1 MSLLFT
7 HEKPTM
13 QELSNMHKAAEKGND
28 FDSSHDFFTSPSNW
42 TDQNEKFYVAEKW
55 EFSDAK
61 VWLLWRRRW
70 EGRRRRL
77 GCWARGRYYT
87 ALSTL
92 PTEPP
97 HTHPP
102 LHPDI
107 IFPLLHPWSP
117 TPSRPLAWLSNSI
130 KVVLLN
136 LSSYLMP
143 YFVSGAACVCLLD
156 LIWNSR
162 GIYIRFLG
170 VSSGPPDQA
179 PSYTG
184 KGLTRD

>member
-7 HEKPTM
+7 HEKSTM

-28 FDSSHDFFTSPSNW
+28 FDSRHDFVTSPSNW
-42 TDQNEKFYVAEKW
+42 TGQNEKFYVAEKW

-70 EGRRRRL
+70 EGRRRAL

-107 IFPLLHPWSP
+107 IFPLLQIWSP
-117 TPSRPLAWLSNSI
+117 TPSRPLAWLPKF
-130 KVVLLN
+130 KVVLLIAQP
-136 LSSYLMP
+136 LIL
-143 YFVSGAACVCLLD
+143 FHALFCVRSCVGVCARLD
-156 LIWNSR
+156 LEQQWH
-162 GIYIRFLG
+162 IRFLG
-170 VSSGPPDQA
+170 VSSGPPDQT

-184 KGLTRD
+184 KGLTRN